1 MAPLGSSGPSLG
13 LPGPSLG
20 LSGLCPESLGPGL
33 LGPGLWAQGPQK
45 PMTAAKKTKT
55 AAKKTNDSSNYQSNG
70 GNIGLT
76 RPWALTPLGPPWVL
90 WAFPGLPWAPL
101 GPPPHKASPKAPE
114 GEKLKLKL

>member
-13 LPGPSLG
+13 LPWLSLG

-55 AAKKTNDSSNYQSNG
+55 AARKTNDSSNYQSNG
-70 GNIGLT
+70 GNIGLIG
-76 RPWALTPLGPPWVL
+76 PWALTPLGLPWVL
-90 WAFPGLPWAPL
+90 L
-101 GPPPHKASPKAPE
+101 GPPWASLGPPVPPFP
-114 GEKLKLKL
+114 